1 MPNTNAIG
9 FSSIADTPADP
20 HSRDPLRKRLAPFS
34 KADTR
39 RAIVQLT
46 NTSLAL
52 LASAAALIYG
62 VGHGIW
68 FAPLFAVPASLFLVR
83 LFIIQHD
90 CGHGSF
96 FKSNRL
102 NNALGLIISVMTL
115 IPYTSW
121 RRDHAIHHATAGNLD
136 RRGKGDVT
144 TLTVHEYLSRSTW
157 QKLLYRLY
165 RHPFVLFGIGPAY
178 MLFIRYR
185 IPTGNSLRNWQNW
198 LSILGTD
205 AAAAFGATV
214 LAVTIGPVTFLVT
227 WGTVVL
233 LAISIGVWF
242 FYVQHQFEDSY
253 WENAAQWD
261 FHTAALEGSSF
272 YDLPRALHWMTGS
285 IGFHHIHHLASK
297 IPNYRLRACFDQNP
311 ELHRAKRLTLW
322 DSVKMVRLTL
332 WDEERRKLVSFRALA
347 QRSRVPSI
355 ATE

>member
-1 MPNTNAIG
+1 M
-9 FSSIADTPADP
+9 PADR
-20 HSRDPLRKRLAPFS
+20 HSRHPLRKQLAPYS
-34 KADTR
+34 EADTR
-39 RAIVQLT
+39 RAIIQLT
-46 NTSLAL
+46 ITSLAL

-90 CGHGSF
+90 CGHGSY

-102 NNALGLIISVMTL
+102 NNALGLVISIMTL

-121 RRDHAIHHATAGNLD
+121 RRDHAIHHANAGNLD

-144 TLTVHEYLSRSTW
+144 TLTVREYMSKSNWR
-157 QKLLYRLY
+157 KLLYRLY
-165 RHPFVLFGIGPAY
+165 RHPLVLFGIGPAY

-185 IPTGNSLRNWQNW
+185 IPTGGSLRNWQDW

-205 AAAAFGATV
+205 VAAALGATV
-214 LAVTIGPVTFLVT
+214 LAVTIGPTTFLVT

-253 WENAAQWD
+253 WESGTRWD
-261 FHTAALEGSSF
+261 FHRAALEGSSF
-272 YDLPRALHWMTGS
+272 YDLPRVLHWVTGW

-297 IPNYRLRACFDQNP
+297 IPSYRLRACFEQNP
-311 ELHRAKRLTLW
+311 ELRRAKRLTLW
-322 DSVKMVRLTL
+322 GSIKMVRLTL

-347 QRSRVPSI
+347 QKSHALSI
-355 ATE
+355 TVE